1 MAHNEPH
8 MAHKE
13 PHVDHSPE
21 PRVALC
27 EPCVALCEPG
37 VASGTDEPRVARS
50 KPCVAQVFL
59 QCTTS
64 YKASLQNKTIF
75 TFLNHEI
82 LSLLFPKAT
91 DTHVKQFEKVLTLVN
106 EDNLSMCTNE
116 PCTQSYYTITYILL

>member
-1 MAHNEPH
+1 

-50 KPCVAQVFL
+50 EPCVAQVFL
-59 QCTTS
+59 QCTIK
-64 YKASLQNKTIF
+64 YVKMWQLEIFF
-75 TFLNHEI
+75 TFSTKN
-82 LSLLFPKAT
+82 
-91 DTHVKQFEKVLTLVN
+91 
-106 EDNLSMCTNE
+106 
-116 PCTQSYYTITYILL
+116 

>member
-50 KPCVAQVFL
+50 ELYVAQVFL
-59 QCTTS
+59 QCRLKFGCICIVLDRKSANLPSPCPCPS
-64 YKASLQNKTIF
+64 YESYF
-75 TFLNHEI
+75 SSI
-82 LSLLFPKAT
+82 L
-91 DTHVKQFEKVLTLVN
+91 VLH
-106 EDNLSMCTNE
+106 
-116 PCTQSYYTITYILL
+116 

>member
-37 VASGTDEPRVARS
+37 GASGTD
-50 KPCVAQVFL
+50 VFYSVPE
-59 QCTTS
+59 QIS
-64 YKASLQNKTIF
+64 SNSINK
-75 TFLNHEI
+75 
-82 LSLLFPKAT
+82 
-91 DTHVKQFEKVLTLVN
+91 
-106 EDNLSMCTNE
+106 
-116 PCTQSYYTITYILL
+116 